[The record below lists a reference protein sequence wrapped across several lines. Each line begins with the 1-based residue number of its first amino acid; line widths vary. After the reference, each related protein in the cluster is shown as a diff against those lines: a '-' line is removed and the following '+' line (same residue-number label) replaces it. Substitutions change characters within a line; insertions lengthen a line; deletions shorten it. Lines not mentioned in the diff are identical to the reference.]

1 MGFDAPAVGAGTFG
15 GGENRGEPVRT
26 QRGGLASAPVSG
38 RATVAG
44 QHAGGAFPGG
54 VRLTGELGPKPDG
67 GDGQGG
73 GCGRAA
79 RLKDRAEVDGQ
90 RGVVNQG
97 GPPPCV
103 QAPQRTG
110 VGKSGVEADRGIDEL
125 TCGRRG
131 DIAS

>member
-1 MGFDAPAVGAGTFG
+1 MAGARPASKSS
-15 GGENRGEPVRT
+15 
-26 QRGGLASAPVSG
+26 Q
-38 RATVAG
+38 
-44 QHAGGAFPGG
+44 
-54 VRLTGELGPKPDG
+54 
-67 GDGQGG
+67 
-73 GCGRAA
+73 
-79 RLKDRAEVDGQ
+79 VDGQ

-125 TCGRRG
+125 TGGRRG

>member
-1 MGFDAPAVGAGTFG
+1 MRRPLEDA
-15 GGENRGEPVRT
+15 RDS
-26 QRGGLASAPVSG
+26 RGGLAPAPAPVGG
-38 RATVAG
+38 RATVAA
-44 QHAGGAFPGG
+44 QHAGGRFPGG
-54 VRLTGELGPKPDG
+54 VGLAGELGPKPNG

-79 RLKDRAEVDGQ
+79 RLKDRAEVDGE

-125 TCGRRG
+125 TGGRRG